1 MLPVAV
7 SLGGPGYF
15 FGSAANR
22 GHDIELPERGMPML
36 AGDLS
41 G

>member
-1 MLPVAV
+1 V
-7 SLGGPGYF
+7 SLGRLGYF
-15 FGSAANR
+15 FGSAANQR
-22 GHDIELPERGMPML
+22 HDIELPEPGMPML